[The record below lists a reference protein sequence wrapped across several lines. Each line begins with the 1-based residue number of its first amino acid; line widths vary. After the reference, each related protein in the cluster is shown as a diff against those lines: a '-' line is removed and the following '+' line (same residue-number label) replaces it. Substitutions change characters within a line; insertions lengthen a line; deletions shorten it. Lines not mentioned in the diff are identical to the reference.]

1 MDFLWNSSGSDSD
14 DAWMALQQLRAHQ
27 MQHQPTTD
35 RAAFAPRQM
44 KRRKIETKPRAAR
57 YGHLHPKGDQRRQIL
72 NHENSSWWELIHH
85 PDVFDPI
92 SSTGKKFRRIFRL
105 PWSEVQ
111 MLCCVVLRG
120 AYKSCS
126 CYCLIFLVNEVE
138 RRSRDEDLHCS
149 RIGRFEWS
157 ANGIRSKH
165 GSNKQEL

>member
-44 KRRKIETKPRAAR
+44 KRRKVETKPRAAR
-57 YGHLHPKGDQRRQIL
+57 YGHLHPKGDQRRRIL

-85 PDVFDPI
+85 PHVADPT
-92 SSTGKKFRRIFRL
+92 SSTGKKFRRMFRL

-111 MLCCVVLRG
+111 TLR
-120 AYKSCS
+120 ALADTCIAQKT
-126 CYCLIFLVNEVE
+126 
-138 RRSRDEDLHCS
+138 
-149 RIGRFEWS
+149 
-157 ANGIRSKH
+157 
-165 GSNKQEL
+165 

>member
-57 YGHLHPKGDQRRQIL
+57 YGHLHPKGDQRRRIL

-85 PDVFDPI
+85 PCVADPT
-92 SSTGKKFRRIFRL
+92 SSTGKKFRRMFRL

-111 MLCCVVLRG
+111 TLRALADSKPKWADKTAGRGHGRGQARKPLILKVLAALPLYSGGQLNCTQCSG
-120 AYKSCS
+120 AA
-126 CYCLIFLVNEVE
+126 LLA
-138 RRSRDEDLHCS
+138 L
-149 RIGRFEWS
+149 
-157 ANGIRSKH
+157 
-165 GSNKQEL
+165 